1 MKKRLAGLLL
11 CMLMLVQMTSLP
23 VGAVG
28 EDVYF
33 VAAEENILPLS
44 DETMP
49 FWHNGYLYVS
59 SSIFTGIVRKSL
71 GVSYVR
77 GTSRQPTILYS
88 GEDRS
93 LFYDPDK
100 SYATDAKGSLYHPGA
115 IQRNGQVFVPASV
128 VAAFFGLQYSVTDVN
143 HGYLVWLRK
152 PGFGLGDRDFA
163 NAASYAM
170 EEKYSEYLKNTDQ
183 TSDAPFAP
191 GTGVEISGEHVYLC
205 LEAGEQTGTL
215 LDVLNRYES
224 QAAFFCPAP
233 FMEEHGD
240 LLRQMV
246 ATGQSIG
253 ILVDAEDPDM
263 TAVEQLEAGNLALE
277 RATCGRTRL
286 VMLTGG
292 DELAQQAIEELG
304 YRCLRP
310 ELDRSSYELHGVSN
324 AANLLQRVRARGGNV
339 TVWLADTADA
349 AGLRAFLASMEAVDV
364 RCLAWTETA

>member
-1 MKKRLAGLLL
+1 VKKRLTALLL
-11 CMLMLVQMTSLP
+11 CVLMIVQMTSLSA
-23 VGAVG
+23 GAVG
-28 EDVYF
+28 EEAYF

-93 LFYDPDK
+93 LFYDPEK
-100 SYATDAKGSLYHPGA
+100 NYATDAKGSLYHPGA

-170 EEKYSEYLKNTDQ
+170 EEKYSEYLKHTEQ
-183 TSDAPFAP
+183 TADVPSAP

-205 LEAGEQTGTL
+205 LKAGEQTDGQL
-215 LDVLNRYES
+215 EVLNRYES
-224 QAAFFCPAP
+224 QAAFFCSAA
-233 FMEEHGD
+233 FMNEHGD

-246 ATGQSIG
+246 ATGHSVG
-253 ILVDAEDPDM
+253 LLVDAEDPDM
-263 TAVEQLEAGNLALE
+263 TAAEQLEAGNRALE

-286 VMLTGG
+286 VMLAGG

-324 AANLLQRVRARGGNV
+324 ATNLLQRVRARGGDV
-339 TVWLADTADA
+339 TVWLADTANT
-349 AGLRAFLASMEAVDV
+349 AGLRAFLSGMEAVDG